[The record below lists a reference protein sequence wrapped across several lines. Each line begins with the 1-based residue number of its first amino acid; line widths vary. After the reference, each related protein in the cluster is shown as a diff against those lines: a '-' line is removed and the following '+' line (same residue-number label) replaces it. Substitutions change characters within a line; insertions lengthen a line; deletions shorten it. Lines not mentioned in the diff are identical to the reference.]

1 MSNLILYPSNWLYN
15 AGVIGLLRVLEKA
28 GYSVANL
35 FRDGT
40 IIGDKMRCCLE
51 SILHHEKSGLPES
64 PLDKLPKWHWHY
76 AKTSFEWNY
85 VSIPD
90 FVTDILRRAERST
103 NRSQLRDQLKCKNFK
118 YDNEEAD
125 FDDMNNRIDNVW
137 KKIVGRNTQY
147 TVDKA
152 AAEII
157 ELIREKENFY
167 IYRKAVGYL
176 FSQGGFYQNFYNPG
190 WFADLKKFIGFFASD
205 KVFRS
210 ASSSASICS
219 FCSESKFEVE
229 PVDATQMNFLFPVFS
244 QFPNAYW
251 QNNKK
256 AVTQICSLCKFL
268 IIHHHLALTRLS
280 DGSEI
285 FINAPSFQV
294 MWYMNKFA
302 REVLGSASSEEMRTK
317 RTLLAMS
324 VIEYATK
331 IQATL
336 GVWTGMNIEIVSK
349 RGGQIEFFSLPY
361 EVIQLLSDRHI
372 AGILSRIGEFAI
384 LNQVLDQDFSRLMEL
399 GYRLLRIGLKPDNER
414 AKSENDFVNQTLRL
428 EKNRRNH
435 LCWDCYDV
443 LRNTLRL
450 EKNRQN
456 PAGVAEQVFKLCAF
470 IEEKRK
476 RREEYDHIHFART

>member
-1 MSNLILYPSNWLYN
+1 MSSLTLYPSNWLYN
-15 AGVIGLLRVLEKA
+15 AGMIGLLRLLEAA
-28 GYSVANL
+28 GDSVANL

-40 IIGDKMRCCLE
+40 IIGDEIRSRLE

-85 VSIPD
+85 GGITD

-103 NRSQLRDQLKCKNFK
+103 NKSQLRDQLKCKNLK
-118 YDNEEAD
+118 YENDKKNPDEVN
-125 FDDMNNRIDNVW
+125 FDETNKRIDDVW
-137 KKIVGRNTQY
+137 KGTFGREAQY
-147 TVDKA
+147 TLDKA

-157 ELIREKENFY
+157 ELIREKENPY
-167 IYRKAVGYL
+167 VYRKAVGYL
-176 FSQGGFYQNFYNPG
+176 FSQGGFYQNLYNPG
-190 WFADLKKFIGFFASD
+190 WFGDLKKFIDFFASD
-205 KVFRS
+205 KVFKP
-210 ASSSASICS
+210 ASSLATVCG

-229 PVDATQMNFLFPVFS
+229 PVDATQMSFLFPVFS
-244 QFPNAYW
+244 KFPNAYW
-251 QNNKK
+251 QNDEK
-256 AVTQICSLCKFL
+256 AVTQICSLCKFV

-294 MWYMNKFA
+294 MWYLNKFA

-317 RTLLAMS
+317 RSILAMS

-331 IQATL
+331 IRATL
-336 GVWTGMNIEIVSK
+336 GVWTGMNIEVVSK
-349 RGGQIEFFSLPY
+349 RGDQIEFFSLPY

-384 LNQVLDQDFSRLMEL
+384 LNRVLDQDFSRLMER
-399 GYRLLRIGLKPDNER
+399 GYRLLRIGLKPYSER
-414 AKSENDFVNQTLRL
+414 ANSENEFVYRELYL
-428 EKNRRNH
+428 EKNRR
-435 LCWDCYDV
+435 
-443 LRNTLRL
+443 
-450 EKNRQN
+450 N
-456 PAGVAEQVFKLCAF
+456 PAGVAEQIFKLCAL

-476 RREEYDHIHFART
+476 RREEYDHIRFART